1 MIVNEINGF
10 QYTKITFTSCL
21 ASTNY
26 KFTVYL
32 ASILKTFFILTL
44 IAITLALGQTA
55 FLIWQFVVFK
65 KAEDYD
71 DESPFENLTFGRLV
85 IMYVFK
91 LLSILSL
98 VPVFGY
104 FLTLYFEF
112 EKCSGAWNK
121 SSLFLI
127 PLIIAG
133 AALLF
138 LMICFGMLIKLFYN
152 FNEERQKIEDRNQKN

>member
-1 MIVNEINGF
+1 
-10 QYTKITFTSCL
+10 
-21 ASTNY
+21 
-26 KFTVYL
+26 VYL
-32 ASILKTFFILTL
+32 ASILKTFFILTI

-65 KAEDYD
+65 KAEDDD
-71 DESPFENLTFGRLV
+71 DESPFENLTFGKLV

-91 LLSILSL
+91 ILSILSL

-133 AALLF
+133 AASLF
-138 LMICFGMLIKLFYN
+138 LLICFGMLIKIFYN